1 MSDSRFQCPGSPR
14 SRRRARSLSDLKSP
28 MTEKSAEFQLGKIA
42 ELLKRQDA
50 LAARREYLAAA
61 ALDSEIQKLKA
72 EGVLSSES
80 QGARFGYV
88 LTRLVLAGGSL
99 TRKRVRDE
107 DGGDGGGGGGG
118 GGGGDGDL
126 PVPPGVSVPA

>member
-1 MSDSRFQCPGSPR
+1 
-14 SRRRARSLSDLKSP
+14 

-72 EGVLSSES
+72 KGVPSSES
-80 QGARFGYV
+80 RGAGFVICSYEACSGRC
-88 LTRLVLAGGSL
+88 LSHSQACS
-99 TRKRVRDE
+99 
-107 DGGDGGGGGGG
+107 
-118 GGGGDGDL
+118 
-126 PVPPGVSVPA
+126 